1 MLPELLGRWIPW
13 VWPTL
18 QALRRFRLFL
28 FAEDVAHFVASFPDR
43 SSELSVAS
51 WDDLSTLPQKEA
63 SVFFFFCSVKHDLC
77 FCFCPR
83 NPPLSTFSF
92 IRVCPGS
99 LPLTPANLIH
109 MALCS
114 SLLDRKHSPKWSRRR
129 QDRGGHG
136 FGGAQAP
143 PPSSSF
149 LPALQMGFREGTS
162 DCFPGVNA

>member
-1 MLPELLGRWIPW
+1 MLPELLGRWRPW

-18 QALRRFRLFL
+18 QAFRQFWLFL
-28 FAEDVAHFVASFPDR
+28 SAAEVADFVASFPD
-43 SSELSVAS
+43 SSPELSVAS
-51 WDDLSTLPQKEA
+51 WDDPSTLLQEEV
-63 SVFFFFCSVKHDLC
+63 SVLFFCSFKHNLC

-92 IRVCPGS
+92 IQVCPGS
-99 LPLTPANLIH
+99 LPLTPANLIQL
-109 MALCS
+109 ASGS
-114 SLLDRKHSPKWSRRR
+114 SLLARKHSPKWSRRR

-149 LPALQMGFREGTS
+149 LPALQRGFREGTS
-162 DCFPGVNA
+162 VCFPGVNA